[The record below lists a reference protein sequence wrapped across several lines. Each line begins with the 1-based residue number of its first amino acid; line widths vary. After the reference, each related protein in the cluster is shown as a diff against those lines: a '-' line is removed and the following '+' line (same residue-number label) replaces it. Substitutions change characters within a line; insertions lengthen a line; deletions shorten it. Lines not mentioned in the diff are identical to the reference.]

1 MVSLTCCRYYSSSD
15 KRLIKF
21 CLTTAWILNA
31 LSVEESIQAIWVF
44 QHKFPSYVLSPPSEA
59 GLSCVSMLQPKFLSG
74 GRAAC
79 ETHSPPTPFWC
90 RFLRLLKTPEHTL
103 FTWQLARCAGVKKRV
118 VQHRFVFCFFVLF
131 FFFRFSRFL
140 FIFPATPRMPS
151 LSITAGFSPHLRL
164 QWLRETLNT
173 CLHGWTV
180 SFHFFSFKHVF
191 LSILTSLKI
200 YIWYWYHIPFST

>member
-1 MVSLTCCRYYSSSD
+1 MLQILFIFRQTANKILLNNCLNIKCTFSWRVNPSHLGFPTQIPVLCIKPSIRSRSQLCQYASAEVFVRWSGSMWNPLSTHTFLVSFFATFKNPRAHPLHVATGQVCGGE
-15 KRLIKF
+15 
-21 CLTTAWILNA
+21 
-31 LSVEESIQAIWVF
+31 EESGAT
-44 QHKFPSYVLSPPSEA
+44 S
-59 GLSCVSMLQPKFLSG
+59 
-74 GRAAC
+74 
-79 ETHSPPTPFWC
+79 
-90 RFLRLLKTPEHTL
+90 
-103 FTWQLARCAGVKKRV
+103 
-118 VQHRFVFCFFVLF
+118 FCFLFFCFV

-200 YIWYWYHIPFST
+200 YIWYWYHTPFST

>member
-1 MVSLTCCRYYSSSD
+1 
-15 KRLIKF
+15 
-21 CLTTAWILNA
+21 
-31 LSVEESIQAIWVF
+31 
-44 QHKFPSYVLSPPSEA
+44 
-59 GLSCVSMLQPKFLSG
+59 MLQPKFLSG

-90 RFLRLLKTPEHTL
+90 RFWRLLKTPEHTL

-118 VQHRFVFCFFVLF
+118 VQHRFVFFCCCF

-173 CLHGWTV
+173 SV

-200 YIWYWYHIPFST
+200 YI